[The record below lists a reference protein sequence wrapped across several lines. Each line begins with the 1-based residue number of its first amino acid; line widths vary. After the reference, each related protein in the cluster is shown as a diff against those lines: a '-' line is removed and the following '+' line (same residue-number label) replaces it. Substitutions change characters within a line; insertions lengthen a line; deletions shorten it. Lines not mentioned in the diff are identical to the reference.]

1 MKGLPLFTFTLI
13 EMIFG
18 NLCSMCTFN
27 GSTSCPKKCLAASWA
42 TLSHFLLA
50 IYGAQLSQQERVVFT
65 ITNVDFLFR
74 LDVVSSIRYLSAVQN
89 IKLKWTPFATV
100 DEWSNCWTLKTR

>member
-18 NLCSMCTFN
+18 NLCSMC
-27 GSTSCPKKCLAASWA
+27 PKKCLATSWA

-100 DEWSNCWTLKTR
+100 DEWSNRWTLKTR